1 MSSASPP
8 TLTDGERARV
18 EQSDRFVALGEQG
31 VPGLLEMLSDR
42 SWGVRRAVVAGLASL
57 GDCAVAP
64 LCAWLREVRATER
77 GIAAA
82 VDALVACTGPG
93 TDLAV
98 LELAGCPVAAVVA
111 DAAQILGRRRSTVA
125 ADALGRLIDHP
136 DDNVALSG
144 IEALGRLG
152 GAASVESLVRAAL
165 SDNFFRT
172 FAAIGV
178 LGSLGDPRAIG
189 PLAGL
194 LKDSRYAVEAARA
207 LGQSGD
213 RGAVGPLA
221 TLLAQPDEGL
231 VQVAVGALA
240 DLMERHQ
247 LRFGPSAQLEQAVR
261 ELVGRFAKRLIELL
275 AAQSPVSP
283 VRSAN
288 PLTASEQAAL
298 CAVLGRLGDPQVIP
312 VLLPLLTGAPAV
324 AEPAAR
330 ALEHLAR
337 QSAAALVQAL
347 RTADSGQRVLLL
359 PLLNLGPEV
368 LGELL
373 SDPSPEVRALACAA
387 AGRAGDTSVVERLFQ
402 LLADPHARVAQ
413 AALAAI
419 QALGASQT
427 EALALRAAAAAAP
440 SVRRAGLRILAA
452 FGFPGAYAVFM
463 TALDEPDERLRELAA
478 YGLAFVEH
486 PDAFAALCRQAQ
498 SPSARVR
505 AAAMRGLGHCA
516 GEPAAADVLG
526 IGLSDPDAWVRYF
539 ACQSLGK
546 LGCEA
551 ALTAIAAR
559 LQDEA
564 GQVRVAA
571 LEALAQLR
579 SEAAWA
585 LLQGAAVSE
594 DPDARRAALVGL
606 GLSGRPEAI
615 PLLTAATR
623 SGDLATQLVA
633 LSGLAKFSAPE
644 ALRELAAAGLA
655 ADEQVR
661 SAAVSFL
668 AESGSAEADA
678 LLIELVGRVEP
689 RHPAHAALA
698 AGRPTRVAS
707 VLAALRYAD
716 ATSAAALTSALV
728 RMKTAAAD
736 AALFEALTLP
746 SAAAR
751 KAAAWALAEAGSGGP
766 VTAALSRAAAK
777 DPDPEV
783 RRLCSALIA
792 RG

>member
-1 MSSASPP
+1 MSSAGPP
-8 TLTDGERARV
+8 ALTAGERERV

-64 LCAWLREVRATER
+64 LCAWLREVRTTER

-82 VDALVACTGPG
+82 VDALVASTGPG

-111 DAAQILGRRRSTVA
+111 DAAQILGRRRSALA

-152 GAASVESLVRAAL
+152 GAASVESLVRAVL

-189 PLAGL
+189 PLGGL

-221 TLLAQPDEGL
+221 TLLGQPDEGL
-231 VQVAVGALA
+231 VRVAVGALA

-247 LRFGPSAQLEQAVR
+247 LRFGPSAQLDQTVR
-261 ELVGRFAKRLIELL
+261 ELVGRYAARLIGLL
-275 AAQSPVSP
+275 AAPDLP
-283 VRSAN
+283 G

-298 CAVLGRLGDPQVIP
+298 CAVLGRLGDPQGIP
-312 VLLPLLTGAPAV
+312 VLLRLLAGEAAV

-330 ALEHLAR
+330 ALEQLAR
-337 QSAAALVQAL
+337 QSTAALVQAL
-347 RTADSGQRVLLL
+347 RTADSGQRALLL
-359 PLLNLGPEV
+359 PLLSLGPDV

-373 SDPSPEVRALACAA
+373 DDPSPEVRALACAA
-387 AGRAGDTSVVERLFQ
+387 AGRAGDTSVVEHLFA

-413 AALAAI
+413 AALVAI

-427 EALALRAAAAAAP
+427 EPLALRAAAAP
-440 SVRRAGLRILAA
+440 DPGVRRAALRILAA
-452 FGFPGAYAVFM
+452 FGFPAAYDVFM
-463 TALDEPDERLRELAA
+463 TALAEPDERLRELAA

-498 SPSARVR
+498 SPSPRVR
-505 AAAMRGLGHCA
+505 AAAMRGLGHSGA
-516 GEPAAADVLG
+516 EPAAAEVLG
-526 IGLSDPDAWVRYF
+526 AGLTDTDAWVRYF
-539 ACQSLGK
+539 ACQALGK

-551 ALTAIAAR
+551 ALPAIAAR

-564 GQVRVAA
+564 GQVRIAA

-579 SEAAWA
+579 SAAAWA
-585 LLQGAAVSE
+585 LLKEAAASD
-594 DPDARRAALVGL
+594 DPDARRAALVGV
-606 GLSGRPEAI
+606 GLSGRPEAV

-633 LSGLAKFSAPE
+633 LSGLAKFSVPE

-661 SAAVSFL
+661 RAAVSFL

-678 LLIELVGRVEP
+678 LLIELVGRVDE

-698 AGRPTRVAS
+698 AGRPTRAAS
-707 VLAALRYAD
+707 ILAALRYAD
-716 ATSAAALTSALV
+716 ATAAAALTSALV

-751 KAAAWALAEAGSGGP
+751 KAAAGALAEAGGGGP
-766 VTAALSRAAAK
+766 VTAALSRAATK

-783 RRLCSALIA
+783 RRLCSALLA

>member
-194 LKDSRYAVEAARA
+194 LKDSRYAVEAVRA

-213 RGAVGPLA
+213 RGAIGPLA

-231 VQVAVGALA
+231 LQVAVGALA

-247 LRFGPSAQLEQAVR
+247 LRFGPSAQLEQTVR
-261 ELVGRFAKRLIELL
+261 ELVGRFAKRLIGLL
-275 AAQSPVSP
+275 AAQSP
-283 VRSAN
+283 AN

-387 AGRAGDTSVVERLFQ
+387 AGRAGDASVVERLFQ

-427 EALALRAAAAAAP
+427 EALALRAAAAAVP

-452 FGFPGAYAVFM
+452 FGFPAAYAVFM

-498 SPSARVR
+498 SPSPRVR

-516 GEPAAADVLG
+516 NEPAAADVLG
-526 IGLSDPDAWVRYF
+526 VGLGDPDAWVRYF

-585 LLQGAAVSE
+585 LLQEAAVSE

-644 ALRELAAAGLA
+644 ALRELAAAGLC

-698 AGRPTRVAS
+698 DGRPTRVAS
-707 VLAALRYAD
+707 VLAALRCAD
-716 ATSAAALTSALV
+716 ATTAAALTSALV

-777 DPDPEV
+777 DPDLEV